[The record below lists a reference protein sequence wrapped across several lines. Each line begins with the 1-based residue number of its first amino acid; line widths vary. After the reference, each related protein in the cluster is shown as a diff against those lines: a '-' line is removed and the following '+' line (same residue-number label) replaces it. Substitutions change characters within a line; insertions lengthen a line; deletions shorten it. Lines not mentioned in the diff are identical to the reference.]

1 MTSLAFLGVAVAV
14 FVVLSLIS
22 WIRHR
27 ERRTTFDSSI
37 ERFRHEMDVLSPP
50 ERARSRR
57 RR

>member
-1 MTSLAFLGVAVAV
+1 MTSLAFLGIAVAV

-22 WIRHR
+22 WFRHR

-37 ERFRHEMDVLSPP
+37 ERFRHEMDVLSPS
-50 ERARSRR
+50 ERARRR